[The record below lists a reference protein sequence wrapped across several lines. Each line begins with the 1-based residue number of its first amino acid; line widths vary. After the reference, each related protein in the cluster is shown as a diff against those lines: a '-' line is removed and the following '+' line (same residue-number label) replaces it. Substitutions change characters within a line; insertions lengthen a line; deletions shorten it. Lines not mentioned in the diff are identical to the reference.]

1 MVTSA
6 HSSMIKFAAHLR
18 ALRNQQLATQLLW
31 LAAEGRLELLSDG
44 SIGFWSDDPAV
55 LELSVKV
62 GTRVSLRS
70 SLVVD
75 PSWSGP
81 QEEAAIWGAVTPQ
94 SIEAVEFDSRGCP
107 RLTLR
112 EFTLKLRVEADEEAA
127 MEARPRRKGPARLYP
142 RLARVRAV

>member
-1 MVTSA
+1 MVTST
-6 HSSMIKFAAHLR
+6 HPSMIKFAAHLR

-55 LELSVKV
+55 LKLSVKV

-70 SLVVD
+70 SL
-75 PSWSGP
+75 
-81 QEEAAIWGAVTPQ
+81 
-94 SIEAVEFDSRGCP
+94 AVEFDSRGCP